1 MAWSWRQDS
10 STPRA
15 RAPTPQTCVDVAW
28 RLTIRLSD
36 AGLRRRQTKLIYP
49 NHRLPPW
56 LNGDATRRSLEPIVR
71 RLRDGVLRH
80 HYSVTCRHNTL
91 SSETTSPKA
100 QTPANQAPANMS
112 GANAM
117 AQTRPPMA
125 FTHTMYLATRD
136 ARADA
141 RTERSPASSAKTTA
155 PMSSMTGNGLVV
167 AAR

>member
-1 MAWSWRQDS
+1 MHAKFAALYSPPGVPGVLACLVLDNEVSEFVVPDDARRFE
-10 STPRA
+10 TRPR
-15 RAPTPQTCVDVAW
+15 
-28 RLTIRLSD
+28 L
-36 AGLRRRQTKLIYP
+36 
-49 NHRLPPW
+49 
-56 LNGDATRRSLEPIVR
+56 LEPIVG

-117 AQTRPPMA
+117 AQTSPPMA